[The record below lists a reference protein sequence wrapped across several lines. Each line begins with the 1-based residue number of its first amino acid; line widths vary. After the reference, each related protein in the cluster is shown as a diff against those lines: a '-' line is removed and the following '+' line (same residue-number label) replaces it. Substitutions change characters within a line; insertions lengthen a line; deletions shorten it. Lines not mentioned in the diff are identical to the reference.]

1 MRILNEVFQKVKDA
15 NESVKDAVETAPLE
29 LDTSMITDLT
39 LGDRVKLL
47 EEEVKKLKA
56 QLNPSTCSK
65 NENDITIIADD
76 DRVYFSLEYVDGV
89 CIDYYDIIKSHTVRE
104 KIREYLCDNVF
115 NIFDH
120 LPREWFLGHTLNE
133 MLRQTA
139 NAFSTLTIDYSG
151 SYSHTAKIRYKC
163 TMVVKEP
170 NTGEEGDL
178 IVIVTLY
185 GKESGKYK
193 RYTENNTLELVKIY
207 NFSNPEIEVKEW

>member
-1 MRILNEVFQKVKDA
+1 MRILNEVFQKVKDS
-15 NESVKDAVETAPLE
+15 NESVKDAVETAHLE
-29 LDTSMITDLT
+29 LDPSLIKDLT
-39 LGDRVKLL
+39 LTDRVKLL
-47 EEEVKKLKA
+47 EEEVEKLKEC
-56 QLNPSTCSK
+56 LNPSTCSK
-65 NENDITIIADD
+65 NENDTITISDD
-76 DRVYFSLEYVDGV
+76 DKVYFSLEYVDGV
-89 CIDYYDIIKSHTVRE
+89 CVDYYDIIKSHTVRE

-120 LPREWFLGHTLNE
+120 LPTEWFLGHTLNE

-170 NTGEEGDL
+170 NTGEEGD
-178 IVIVTLY
+178 IIITVTLY

-207 NFSNPEIEVKEW
+207 NFSNPTFEVKEW